1 MSRCPAQVRQAVE
14 ADAAELAELWSGLTR
29 RGSHADILLEAR
41 AAIRRTVGRE
51 HERIIVAVHLGSVVG
66 AAHLTIGEISPIS
79 SETVLRVSHLSVDPD
94 MRRRGVGRALMDAAL
109 TFAEECGVAHIMAAS
124 ASNSRDANRFMA
136 RLGLAQIACVR
147 VASTTAMRAKLPA
160 EMPAAFLR
168 GAQNSNRQLD
178 RVLAARR
185 SMRRQQQSVS

>member
-29 RGSHADILLEAR
+29 RSSQSDVLAEAR
-41 AAIRRTVGRE
+41 AAILRTVERE
-51 HERIIVAVHLGSVVG
+51 RERIIVAVHLGSVVG
-66 AAHLTIGEISPIS
+66 AAHLAIGELSPIS
-79 SETVLRVSHLSVDPD
+79 SETVLRVSHLSVEAE

-109 TFAEECGVAHIMAAS
+109 SFAEEYGVSSIMAAS

-147 VASTTAMRAKLPA
+147 VAPTAAMRAKLPP
-160 EMPAAFLR
+160 EMPAALLR
-168 GAQNSNRQLD
+168 GASASNRQLGQ
-178 RVLAARR
+178 VLAQRR
-185 SMRRQQQSVS
+185 SLRRQQESVS

>member
-29 RGSHADILLEAR
+29 RGSHSDTLLEAR
-41 AAIRRTVGRE
+41 AAIGRTIGRE

-66 AAHLTIGEISPIS
+66 AAHLAIGEISPIS

-94 MRRRGVGRALMDAAL
+94 MRRRGIGRALMDAAL
-109 TFAEECGVAHIMAAS
+109 TFAEEYGVSHIMAAS

-136 RLGLAQIACVR
+136 RLGLAQLACVR
-147 VASTTAMRAKLPA
+147 IAPTAAMRTKLPP
-160 EMPAAFLR
+160 EMPAALLR
-168 GAQNSNRQLD
+168 GAPSSNRQLGQ
-178 RVLAARR
+178 VLAARR